1 MVDQPVT
8 TYEQA
13 IDWAWEKIRYTLID
27 RQRKYGHENI
37 NRSGELGL
45 LVRLNDKLAR
55 MENLLKIRGTSI
67 LLEVCE
73 EDESVEDTAIDI
85 AGYGII
91 WVMWLRGLWG
101 KYPLEEDSGNDTGEA

>member
-1 MVDQPVT
+1 MSVVSVEQKPVK
-8 TYEQA
+8 TYEDA
-13 IDWAWEKIRYTLID
+13 IDWAWLRVRPILID

-55 MENLLKIRGTSI
+55 MGNLLKVSG
-67 LLEVCE
+67 

-91 WVMWLRGLWG
+91 WVMWLNGLWG
-101 KYPLEEDSGNDTGEA
+101 RFPLEEDRGNPNDGQA